1 MKFKILIAEDD
12 LTGRETLAEAFTDRG
27 YKPITAV
34 NGKEALSILSSE
46 EIDLVITDLVMPGAN
61 GMSVL
66 KKAVPLCP
74 VILITAHGTVDNAVD
89 AMKLGAFD
97 FVSKPI
103 HLPHLFALVERALQ
117 METLT
122 RENENLRKRVE
133 VTYDFETMVG
143 RTNVMRSVFE
153 QIKLVGQTDT
163 TVCILGESG
172 TGKELVANAIHQHS
186 RRSGKP
192 FIKVNCAAISESLLE
207 SELLGHEKGSFTGAM
222 KQRRG
227 RFELADG
234 GTLLLDEISEMSPAL
249 QSKLLRVIQE
259 QEFERVGGTE
269 TLKVDVRIIA
279 ASNANLQERIS
290 EGTFREDLYYR
301 ISVFPIHLPPLRE
314 RRDDIPLLIDH
325 FLRNHSRKMNK
336 IINGISSDALE
347 LMINYDWPGNV
358 RQLQN
363 AIERCCVMVPE
374 NGSVKP
380 SHLPLELTSDRIVQS
395 SEVKI
400 ISDENSEL
408 PEKTMSELEE
418 MAIKQS
424 LIKYN
429 GNRAQTAKAL
439 DIGLKTLYRKIEKY
453 GIET

>member
-12 LTGRETLAEAFTDRG
+12 LTGRETLAEAFADRG
-27 YKPITAV
+27 YKPVTAV
-34 NGKEALSILSSE
+34 NGNDALSILKSE
-46 EIDLVITDLVMPGAN
+46 EIDLVVTDLVMPGAD
-61 GMSVL
+61 GMRVL
-66 KKAVPLCP
+66 EEAVAICP

-133 VTYDFETMVG
+133 ITYDFETMIG
-143 RTNVMRSVFE
+143 RTAVMRSIFE

-186 RRSGKP
+186 RRSAKP
-192 FIKVNCAAISESLLE
+192 FIKVNCAAISENLLE
-207 SELLGHEKGSFTGAM
+207 SELFGHEKGSFTGAM

-249 QSKLLRVIQE
+249 QSKLLRILQE

-269 TLKVDVRIIA
+269 TLKVNVRIIA

-301 ISVFPIHLPPLRE
+301 ISVFPIHLPPLHE
-314 RRDDIPLLIDH
+314 RRDDISLLIDH
-325 FLRNHSRKMNK
+325 FLRSHTEKMNK
-336 IINGISSDALE
+336 RINGISAEALE
-347 LMINYDWPGNV
+347 LMINYDWPGNI

-363 AIERCCVMVPE
+363 AVERSCVMVSE
-374 NGSVKP
+374 NQRIEPK
-380 SHLPLELTSDRIVQS
+380 HLPPELI
-395 SEVKI
+395 SEKNSRNSENKI
-400 ISDENSEL
+400 ISDESSIL
-408 PEKTMSELEE
+408 PEKTIDELEE
-418 MAIKQS
+418 MAIRQS
-424 LIKYN
+424 LQKHD

-453 GIET
+453 EIEN

>member
-1 MKFKILIAEDD
+1 MKFKILIAEDN
-12 LTGRETLAEAFTDRG
+12 LTGRETLAEAFADRG

-34 NGKEALSILSSE
+34 DGNEALSILKSE
-46 EIDLVITDLVMPGAN
+46 EIDLVVTDLVMPGAD
-61 GMSVL
+61 GMRVL
-66 KKAVPLCP
+66 KDAVPICP

-117 METLT
+117 MKTLT
-122 RENENLRKRVE
+122 SENENLRKRVE
-133 VTYDFETMVG
+133 ISYDFETMIG

-153 QIKLVGQTDT
+153 QIKLVGQTET

-186 RRSGKP
+186 LRSSKP
-192 FIKVNCAAISESLLE
+192 FIKVNCAAISENLLE
-207 SELLGHEKGSFTGAM
+207 SELFGHEKGSFTGAM

-249 QSKLLRVIQE
+249 QSKLLRILQE

-269 TLKVDVRIIA
+269 TLKVNVRIIT
-279 ASNANLQERIS
+279 ASNADLHKRIS

-301 ISVFPIHLPPLRE
+301 ISVFPVHLPPLRE
-314 RRDDIPLLIDH
+314 RRNDIPLLIDH
-325 FLRNHSRKMNK
+325 FMRSHTKKMNK
-336 IINGISSDALE
+336 NIDGISSEALDI
-347 LMINYDWPGNV
+347 MTNYDWPGNV

-363 AIERCCVMVPE
+363 AVERFCVMTPE
-374 NGSVKP
+374 NQIVDTK
-380 SHLPLELTSDRIVQS
+380 HLPPELITDKIPQNA
-395 SEVKI
+395 ENKI
-400 ISDENSEL
+400 ISGENSSL
-408 PEKTMSELEE
+408 PEKTMDELEE
-418 MAIKQS
+418 MAIRQS
-424 LIKYN
+424 LKKHG

-453 GIET
+453 GIDL

>member
-12 LTGRETLAEAFTDRG
+12 LTGRETLAEAFADRG
-27 YKPITAV
+27 YKPVTAV
-34 NGKEALSILSSE
+34 NGNEALAILKSE
-46 EIDLVITDLVMPGAN
+46 EIDLVVTDLVMPGVD
-61 GMSVL
+61 GMRVL
-66 KKAVPLCP
+66 KEAVPICP

-117 METLT
+117 MKTLT
-122 RENENLRKRVE
+122 SENENLRKRVE
-133 VTYDFETMVG
+133 ISYDFETMIG
-143 RTNVMRSVFE
+143 RTQIMRSVFE
-153 QIKLVGQTDT
+153 QIKLVGQTET

-186 RRSGKP
+186 LRSAKP
-192 FIKVNCAAISESLLE
+192 FIKVNCAAISENLLE
-207 SELLGHEKGSFTGAM
+207 SELFGHEKGSFTGAM

-234 GTLLLDEISEMSPAL
+234 GTLLLDEISEMSPSL
-249 QSKLLRVIQE
+249 QSKLLRILQE

-269 TLKVDVRIIA
+269 TLKVNVRIIT
-279 ASNANLQERIS
+279 ASNADLHKRIS

-314 RRDDIPLLIDH
+314 RRDDIPLIIDH
-325 FLRNHSRKMNK
+325 FMRSHTKKMNK
-336 IINGISSDALE
+336 NIDGISSEVLDI
-347 LMINYDWPGNV
+347 MTNYDWPGNV

-363 AIERCCVMVPE
+363 AVERFCVMTPE
-374 NGSVKP
+374 NQIVDTN
-380 SHLPLELTSDRIVQS
+380 HLPSELITDKIPQNTEKQITSPES
-395 SEVKI
+395 SL
-400 ISDENSEL
+400 L
-408 PEKTMSELEE
+408 PEKTMDQLEE
-418 MAIKQS
+418 MAIRQS
-424 LIKYN
+424 LKKYG

-453 GIET
+453 GIDL

>member
-12 LTGRETLAEAFTDRG
+12 LTGRETLAEAFVDRG
-27 YKPITAV
+27 YEPITAV
-34 NGKEALSILSSE
+34 NGNDALSILNSE
-46 EIDLVITDLVMPGAN
+46 EIDLVVTDLVMPGVD
-61 GMSVL
+61 GMHVL
-66 KKAVPLCP
+66 KEAVAICP

-117 METLT
+117 MATLAH
-122 RENENLRKRVE
+122 ENENLRKRVE

-143 RTNVMRSVFE
+143 RTSVMRSIFE

-192 FIKVNCAAISESLLE
+192 FIKVNCAAISENLLE
-207 SELLGHEKGSFTGAM
+207 SELFGHEKGAFTGAM

-227 RFELADG
+227 RFELADA

-249 QSKLLRVIQE
+249 QSKLLRILQE

-269 TLKVDVRIIA
+269 TLKVDVRIIT
-279 ASNANLQERIS
+279 ASNADLQEKIT
-290 EGTFREDLYYR
+290 EGNFREDLYYR
-301 ISVFPIHLPPLRE
+301 ISVFPIHLPPLHE

-325 FLRNHSRKMNK
+325 FLRSHTEKMNK
-336 IINGISSDALE
+336 KINGIRSDALE
-347 LMINYDWPGNV
+347 LMINYDWPGNI

-363 AIERCCVMVPE
+363 AIERSCVMVSE
-374 NGSVKP
+374 NQSIEPK
-380 SHLPLELTSDRIVQS
+380 HLPHELISDKVFQN
-395 SEVKI
+395 SESKI
-400 ISDENSEL
+400 ISDESSIL
-408 PEKTMSELEE
+408 PEKTMEELEE
-418 MAIKQS
+418 MAIRQS
-424 LIKYN
+424 LQKHD
-429 GNRAQTAKAL
+429 GNRSQTAKAL
-439 DIGLKTLYRKIEKY
+439 NIGLKTLYRKIEKY
-453 GIET
+453 GIE

>member
-12 LTGRETLAEAFTDRG
+12 LTGRETLAEAFAERG

-34 NGKEALSILSSE
+34 NGREALSILKSE
-46 EIDLVITDLVMPGAN
+46 EVDLVVTDLVMPGVD
-61 GMSVL
+61 GISVL
-66 KKAVPLCP
+66 KEAVPICP

-133 VTYDFETMVG
+133 STYDFETMIG
-143 RTNVMRSVFE
+143 RTPVMQSVFE

-186 RRSGKP
+186 SRSEKP
-192 FIKVNCAAISESLLE
+192 FIKVNCAAISENLLE
-207 SELLGHEKGSFTGAM
+207 SELFGHEKGSFTGAM

-249 QSKLLRVIQE
+249 QSKLLRILQE

-269 TLKVDVRIIA
+269 TLKVNVRIIT
-279 ASNANLQERIS
+279 ASNANLHERIS

-314 RRDDIPLLIDH
+314 RREDIPLLIDH
-325 FLRNHSRKMNK
+325 FFRGHTEKMNK
-336 IINGISSDALE
+336 KLGGISSEAIDI
-347 LMINYDWPGNV
+347 MTNYDWPGNV

-363 AIERCCVMVPE
+363 VVERFCVMTPE
-374 NGSVKP
+374 NQVVDI
-380 SHLPLELTSDRIVQS
+380 SHLPPELVADRISQNSGVNGEINAS
-395 SEVKI
+395 SK
-400 ISDENSEL
+400 L
-408 PEKTMSELEE
+408 PEKTMDELEE
-418 MAIKQS
+418 MAIRQS
-424 LIKYN
+424 LQKHN

-439 DIGLKTLYRKIEKY
+439 NIGLKTLYRKIEKY
-453 GIET
+453 GVEI